1 MNKIL
6 IVEDDNTIHDMVKEY
21 LNKRGFQCEHAYS
34 GTEALLVQKQ
44 ENCDLILMDLML
56 PGLDGKQALTKI
68 KKEYDVPV
76 IIVSAKN
83 TIEDKVSLLA
93 IGADD
98 YITKPFALEELE
110 ARINVQLR
118 KHHTDKDDG
127 IIVQNLILYP
137 DQRTFQ
143 IDDTKVSLTKHE
155 YRIMELLMQYPRRA
169 FSKKDIYEYAW
180 DDIYASDDKT
190 VSVHISNIRNKCKGR
205 VIIETV
211 WGIGFKLKLERE

>member
-44 ENCDLILMDLML
+44 ENCDLML

-83 TIEDKVSLLA
+83 TIEDKVSL
-93 IGADD
+93 
-98 YITKPFALEELE
+98 
-110 ARINVQLR
+110 
-118 KHHTDKDDG
+118 
-127 IIVQNLILYP
+127 
-137 DQRTFQ
+137 
-143 IDDTKVSLTKHE
+143 
-155 YRIMELLMQYPRRA
+155 
-169 FSKKDIYEYAW
+169 
-180 DDIYASDDKT
+180 
-190 VSVHISNIRNKCKGR
+190 
-205 VIIETV
+205 
-211 WGIGFKLKLERE
+211 

>member
-56 PGLDGKQALTKI
+56 PGLDGKQALTKV

-93 IGADD
+93 IGL
-98 YITKPFALEELE
+98 YYQTICPG
-110 ARINVQLR
+110 RIR
-118 KHHTDKDDG
+118 GK
-127 IIVQNLILYP
+127 
-137 DQRTFQ
+137 
-143 IDDTKVSLTKHE
+143 
-155 YRIMELLMQYPRRA
+155 
-169 FSKKDIYEYAW
+169 
-180 DDIYASDDKT
+180 
-190 VSVHISNIRNKCKGR
+190 NKCSTKKTSHR
-205 VIIETV
+205 
-211 WGIGFKLKLERE
+211 

>member
-93 IGADD
+93 ISYRSRRLYHQTICPG
-98 YITKPFALEELE
+98 
-110 ARINVQLR
+110 RIR
-118 KHHTDKDDG
+118 GK
-127 IIVQNLILYP
+127 
-137 DQRTFQ
+137 
-143 IDDTKVSLTKHE
+143 
-155 YRIMELLMQYPRRA
+155 
-169 FSKKDIYEYAW
+169 
-180 DDIYASDDKT
+180 
-190 VSVHISNIRNKCKGR
+190 NKCSTKKTSHR
-205 VIIETV
+205 
-211 WGIGFKLKLERE
+211 